1 MTLTAM
7 LGLLAGTLTTVAF
20 LPQVIRAYRTR
31 STRDVSLTMMVV
43 LILGICL
50 WLAYGL
56 ILNDLPLI
64 LANSVTFVLVA
75 LIIAAKLRWG

>member
-64 LANSVTFVLVA
+64 LANSVTFLLVA